1 MTTIV
6 ADSYEGDWAAQTE
19 GNIYIEQSFDPISA
33 AQLAT
38 ASFWAWHDGEFG
50 ALTVVNW
57 FHSDGTEGQHV
68 FSPLDVNMAGW
79 VELDLL
85 PHLDPDIEIVLLRVW
100 GYITTEDVVPWAR
113 FDQFEFCASEGSQ

>member
-6 ADSYEGDWAAQTE
+6 ADSHEGDWAAQTE
-19 GNIYIEQSFDPISA
+19 GNIYIEQSFDPISS

-38 ASFWAWHDGEFG
+38 ASFWAWHGGEFG

-57 FHSDGTEGQHV
+57 FQSDGTEGQYV
-68 FSPLDVNMAGW
+68 FSPLNMNMAGW

-85 PHLDPDIEIVLLRVW
+85 PHLDPDIEIVSLRVW
-100 GYITTEDVVPWAR
+100 GYITSDDIVPWAR
-113 FDQFEFCASEGSQ
+113 FDQFEFCVSEGSQ